1 MSERA
6 RSARPLTRLLAAG
19 LVGLLGACAQAPKP
33 LYHWEGYQRGVYEF
47 LKGDGITADEQLTQ
61 MLAQAEKARGQGAA
75 LPPGFRAHVG
85 LLQLQAGRVDEAR
98 DSFIA
103 EKTAFPEATHY
114 MNFLLAKMGAPK
126 S

>member
-1 MSERA
+1 VTWRL
-6 RSARPLTRLLAAG
+6 SAWLGTVQVVALTVVLTG
-19 LVGLLGACAQAPKP
+19 CAQAPKP
-33 LYHWEGYQRGVYEF
+33 MYHWEGYQRGVYEF
-47 LKGDGITADEQLTQ
+47 LKGDGLTADEQLNQ
-61 MLAQAEKARGQGAA
+61 MLAQAEKARGRDAA

-103 EKTAFPEATHY
+103 EKTAFPEASHY
-114 MNFLLAKMGAPK
+114 MDFLLAKMGAGK